1 METSETLA
9 TAVGEDVGDVER
21 WISLLCEEV
30 GPRRPTS
37 QAEAVAAVAMRTELR
52 AAGIDAETEPY
63 PGYSSFAWPYGLILA
78 AAVAPALL
86 PERMRRTRGALAAGA
101 AGAMALEGE
110 LRTTP
115 VSNLLARREGR
126 SVVATLEPR
135 GEVRRTLCLVSH
147 LDSSRSGLLF
157 HPAVSRLL
165 GRWISLQ
172 SLAVVAGATEPLV
185 SRFRPGR
192 GLLAAARGVAAVGL
206 ALLAEREL
214 RGSVV
219 QGANDNAS
227 GVAVAARLIAE
238 RAEQPLASTRLV
250 MLATGGEEAGL
261 LGAREFLRTRA
272 TEDWIFLNFDGVG
285 APATLRYLSQE
296 GVFRRWPSDA
306 GLVRLASELAER
318 RPELGLE
325 RQDVPAGLT
334 YDTTPVLAGGGRAM
348 TLSAQDETI
357 PNLHW
362 PSDTPENLDRDVLRR
377 ALESGRELI
386 GAIDR
391 GEAD

>member
-9 TAVGEDVGDVER
+9 TDVGEDVRDVER

-86 PERMRRTRGALAAGA
+86 PEGMRRTRAALAMGA

-135 GEVRRTLCLVSH
+135 GEARRTLCLVSH

-157 HPAVSRLL
+157 HPAAARLL
-165 GRWISLQ
+165 GRWITLQ
-172 SLAVVAGATEPLV
+172 SPGPPNRSCRHFGPAAGCSPRRAGSPPSA
-185 SRFRPGR
+185 SRCSPSASC
-192 GLLAAARGVAAVGL
+192 AAPT
-206 ALLAEREL
+206 
-214 RGSVV
+214 S
-219 QGANDNAS
+219 
-227 GVAVAARLIAE
+227 
-238 RAEQPLASTRLV
+238 RAP
-250 MLATGGEEAGL
+250 M
-261 LGAREFLRTRA
+261 
-272 TEDWIFLNFDGVG
+272 
-285 APATLRYLSQE
+285 
-296 GVFRRWPSDA
+296 
-306 GLVRLASELAER
+306 
-318 RPELGLE
+318 
-325 RQDVPAGLT
+325 
-334 YDTTPVLAGGGRAM
+334 TTPRA
-348 TLSAQDETI
+348 S
-357 PNLHW
+357 
-362 PSDTPENLDRDVLRR
+362 PSP
-377 ALESGRELI
+377 
-386 GAIDR
+386 R
-391 GEAD
+391 G